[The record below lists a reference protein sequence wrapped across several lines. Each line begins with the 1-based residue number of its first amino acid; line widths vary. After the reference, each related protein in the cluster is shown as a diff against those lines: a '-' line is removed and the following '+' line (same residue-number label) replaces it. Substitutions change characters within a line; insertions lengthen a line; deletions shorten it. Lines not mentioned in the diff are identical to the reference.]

1 MWTKRHGR
9 WVLVVRS
16 GGARL
21 FRGLRGRERPAL
33 DFAANEAGYAAL
45 RQLVERSA
53 PPPVHLLVDVLEED
67 FQHESVPHVRGPARR
82 AVLATR
88 SARLFHG
95 TPYVSARGEGRSR
108 EGRRD
113 ERVLF
118 SAIARPERLGPWLG
132 ALRGKK
138 VAGVHSLPVASAR
151 LLPLLQADAGR
162 VLLVTEGGERDLRQT
177 CFEDGRLT
185 SSRLAT
191 IPPPDST
198 DRARSIVAEID
209 RFVRHLDRSVQ
220 SERALDIRL
229 VGDASL
235 LTAIR
240 ELDDTG
246 RLAEGLVDTGAA
258 ERRLGGRGRATR
270 AGSDDGPGRG
280 CDRMFALLAVRERL
294 PNHYAPPEALAVHR
308 SAQVARAL
316 VAAGA
321 SLLLAGSAWAG
332 LVSHRS
338 GDLAAGT
345 DSLVREARSFE
356 DRIRAERASDSG
368 GSNVALEDI
377 RTAVETA
384 SRLDAGRVPAFP
396 ILRTVSDALSGFPDL
411 RLESLEWFEV
421 SERDQWTGPSEE
433 DAPRERLR
441 IVHLRGRVEPFHGHY
456 RAAAEEVFRLADEL
470 GALPR
475 LRDVE
480 VTHAPL
486 DPGGTRHRDGRV
498 AEFEMRMVVDA
509 GNE

>member
-1 MWTKRHGR
+1 M
-9 WVLVVRS
+9 VRS

-33 DFAANEAGYAAL
+33 DFTANEAGFAGL

-53 PPPVHLLVDVLEED
+53 PPPIHLLVDVLEED
-67 FQHESVPHVRGPARR
+67 FQHESVPHVRGRGRR

-113 ERVLF
+113 ERILF
-118 SAIARPERLGPWLG
+118 SAIVRPERIEPWLG
-132 ALRGKK
+132 ALRGKR
-138 VAGVHSLPVASAR
+138 VAGVHSLPVTSAR
-151 LLPLLQADAGR
+151 LLPLLRADTGR
-162 VLLVTEGGERDLRQT
+162 VLLVTESGDRDLRQT
-177 CFEDGRLT
+177 CFEGGRLA

-191 IPPPDST
+191 LPPPDST

-209 RFVRHLDRSVQ
+209 RFVRHLARSAP
-220 SERALDIRL
+220 SADEPDIRL
-229 VGDASL
+229 VADASL
-235 LTAIR
+235 LAAIR
-240 ELDDTG
+240 EIDDSG
-246 RLAEGLVDTGAA
+246 KLAEGLVDTGAA
-258 ERRLGGRGRATR
+258 ERRLGRPGPTGH
-270 AGSDDGPGRG
+270 AGSDDGAGRG
-280 CDRMFALLAVRERL
+280 CDRLFALLAVRERL

-308 SAQVARAL
+308 SAQAARAL
-316 VAAGA
+316 IAAGA

-345 DSLVREARSFE
+345 DSLVREARSYE
-356 DRIRAERASDSG
+356 DRYRTERASGSGESG
-368 GSNVALEDI
+368 GSHVALEDL

-384 SRLDAGRVPAFP
+384 SRLDAGRVDAFP
-396 ILRTVSDALSGFPDL
+396 ILNTVSDALSGFPDL
-411 RLESLEWFEV
+411 HLDGLEWFEV
-421 SERDQWTGPSEE
+421 SERDQWTGTGEE

-441 IVHLRGRVEPFHGHY
+441 IVHLRGRVQPFSGHY

-480 VTHAPL
+480 VMHAPL

-498 AEFEMRMVVDA
+498 AEFELRMVVDA